1 MWLSIFSFVVFF
13 VLLIWL
19 IIRLFNKKPK
29 KKILLGLLICLVLFI
44 MGALTDNTTVAG
56 SDAAPTPE
64 AVKSSEEIY
73 AEENDLT
80 LAQAENMLSL
90 CTDLGL
96 SAGKLSIGEDGAP
109 YFSQEGYT
117 FSVVFSGDD
126 VSKIYSGTMVFYD
139 NGEIKQMP
147 FDLLPTTEEAI
158 QYITASEDLVKS
170 VLKAPSTAEFPGEW
184 YDPQQGWRID
194 KRDGQFWVSS
204 YVDALNSFGA
214 MIRSDFYITFEN
226 ETAIYF
232 VFDGSIVFDYRT

>member
-19 IIRLFNKKPK
+19 IIRLFKKKPK

-44 MGALTDNTTVAG
+44 MGALTDNTTAAG

-147 FDLLPTTEEAI
+147 FDLLPTT
-158 QYITASEDLVKS
+158 
-170 VLKAPSTAEFPGEW
+170 
-184 YDPQQGWRID
+184 
-194 KRDGQFWVSS
+194 
-204 YVDALNSFGA
+204 
-214 MIRSDFYITFEN
+214 
-226 ETAIYF
+226 
-232 VFDGSIVFDYRT
+232 